1 MGGRTKKR
9 REIDR
14 SSDGGRGEGLSG
26 GVAEVLGRRS
36 RSSGRRREKEEK
48 KKRRRRSGDRDDES
62 PEK

>member
-1 MGGRTKKR
+1 MKGGGRANKEKKR
-9 REIDR
+9 DR
-14 SSDGGRGEGLSG
+14 GAKGLSG

-36 RSSGRRREKEEK
+36 RSSGRRREKEK